1 MLDRRK
7 SASEV
12 SG

>member
-1 MLDRRK
+1 MK

-12 SG
+12 YF

>member
-1 MLDRRK
+1 MM

-12 SG
+12 Y